1 MVLAELWRRRQY
13 DKGFEE
19 GYRRGYEEGFKQGYA
34 EGVKIRA
41 ERANRQYIE
50 KVRAWA
56 AARGIPANE
65 LPEFCRLPEFD
76 EQPSELDGQSHGR

>member
-13 DKGFEE
+13 EKDFQRGFEE
-19 GYRRGYEEGFKQGYA
+19 GYRLGIA
-34 EGVKIRA
+34 E
-41 ERANRQYIE
+41 ERARRHYVD

-56 AARGIPANE
+56 EARGIPADE

-76 EQPSELDGQSHGR
+76 EQPPDR

>member
-19 GYRRGYEEGFKQGYA
+19 GYRRGYEGGFKQGYEEGRA

-41 ERANRQYIE
+41 ERANRQYIA

-56 AARGIPANE
+56 KERGIPVDE

-76 EQPSELDGQSHGR
+76 EQPTDR